1 MKQTY
6 QPPLLLQ
13 IYYTFF
19 DLYSYIFHHYTSNTP
34 LSTHFGGQKHCCT
47 RMATSLLD
55 QNVDD
60 EETIRYWIFPQ
71 LKAASE
77 EEQETEAEE
86 LVARLLA
93 HLSQYTH
100 QYLWNNQPFMLRVQR
115 NITFGVHLMGS
126 TRVGDYLEDEWF
138 IVYMLMSLT
147 RHFPGLVCR

>member
-1 MKQTY
+1 
-6 QPPLLLQ
+6 
-13 IYYTFF
+13 
-19 DLYSYIFHHYTSNTP
+19 
-34 LSTHFGGQKHCCT
+34 
-47 RMATSLLD
+47 MATSLLD

-71 LKAASE
+71 LKAKSE

-115 NITFGVHLMGS
+115 NKTFGVHLMGS

-147 RHFPGLVCR
+147 RHFPGLVCRLSTSPYRGYECSGVSLLT